1 MLKRT
6 PNALAAFALLL
17 LACAAA
23 TAQTPGTGDG
33 SKPKQAEGARTAS
46 ASSAS
51 SPSKSGTEGV
61 RGVAASDASHY
72 GAAASSAAPAAVPAA
87 PKIGEAAPD
96 FKLPY
101 ATQEA
106 IHMKP
111 EEQMSLSAQRG
122 KNVILAF
129 YPADWSGGC
138 TTEVCT
144 LRDTFAELSKLNAT
158 VLAVSGDYVF
168 SHQEWAKHHN
178 LQFPLLS
185 DHDHHVARMFDSYM
199 EGVGFNKRTVYL
211 IDKEG
216 VVRYVNLAFKAGDKK
231 DYDALRAELEKLK

>member
-1 MLKRT
+1 MYKRT
-6 PNALAAFALLL
+6 LSAAVARALSLLACVA
-17 LACAAA
+17 LACAAVYAQSAPKTSADAKSDDAHYGKTASSTQTA
-23 TAQTPGTGDG
+23 TA
-33 SKPKQAEGARTAS
+33 SVKVLA
-46 ASSAS
+46 
-51 SPSKSGTEGV
+51 
-61 RGVAASDASHY
+61 
-72 GAAASSAAPAAVPAA
+72 AA
-87 PKIGEAAPD
+87 PKVGQAAPD
-96 FKLPY
+96 FHLPY
-101 ATQEA
+101 ATQEG

-111 EEQMSLSAQRG
+111 EEQMTLAAQRG

-144 LRDTFAELSKLNAT
+144 LRDTFAELSKLNAA

-185 DHDHHVARMFDSYM
+185 DHDHAVAKMYDSYM

-211 IDKEG
+211 IDKDG

>member
-1 MLKRT
+1 VGL
-6 PNALAAFALLL
+6 
-17 LACAAA
+17 
-23 TAQTPGTGDG
+23 
-33 SKPKQAEGARTAS
+33 EAS
-46 ASSAS
+46 SAWPIGRIPIRSSAS
-51 SPSKSGTEGV
+51 SVPPT
-61 RGVAASDASHY
+61 
-72 GAAASSAAPAAVPAA
+72 APAAAA

-101 ATQEA
+101 ATQEG

-144 LRDTFAELSKLNAT
+144 LRDTFAELSKLNAV
-158 VLAVSGDYVF
+158 VLGISGDYVF

-185 DHDHHVARMFDSYM
+185 DHDHRVARAYDSYM
-199 EGVGFNKRTVYL
+199 EQYGFNKRTIYL
-211 IDKEG
+211 IDKDG

>member
-6 PNALAAFALLL
+6 HKRSRQNTPTSFARLVATVALVASAITLLL
-17 LACAAA
+17 LAFA
-23 TAQTPGTGDG
+23 
-33 SKPKQAEGARTAS
+33 AS
-46 ASSAS
+46 AQQSATS
-51 SPSKSGTEGV
+51 EKT
-61 RGVAASDASHY
+61 
-72 GAAASSAAPAAVPAA
+72 SSAAPKTMSASATVNVAAAA
-87 PKIGEAAPD
+87 PKVGEAAPD

-101 ATQEA
+101 ATQEKLV
-106 IHMKP
+106 MKP
-111 EEQMSLSAQRG
+111 DEQMSLSSQRG

-158 VLAVSGDYVF
+158 VLAISGDYVF

-185 DHDHHVARMFDSYM
+185 DHDHRVAKMYDSFNADY
-199 EGVGFNKRTVYL
+199 GFNKRTVFL
-211 IDKEG
+211 IDKDG

>member
-1 MLKRT
+1 MSKRT
-6 PNALAAFALLL
+6 IAAAAACVAAALACVSAY
-17 LACAAA
+17 
-23 TAQTPGTGDG
+23 AQSPAPT
-33 SKPKQAEGARTAS
+33 KTAS
-46 ASSAS
+46 AA
-51 SPSKSGTEGV
+51 V
-61 RGVAASDASHY
+61 RVAAA
-72 GAAASSAAPAAVPAA
+72 AA
-87 PKIGEAAPD
+87 PKVGQAAPD

-111 EEQMSLSAQRG
+111 EEQMSLASQRG

-138 TTEVCT
+138 TAEVCT

-158 VLAVSGDYVF
+158 VLAISGDYVF
-168 SHQEWAKHHN
+168 SHQEWAKYHK

-185 DHDHHVARMFDSYM
+185 DHDHAVAKTYDSYN
-199 EGVGFNKRTVYL
+199 EKYGFNNRTVYL
-211 IDKEG
+211 VDKEG